1 MKKSRARRKAGIKMR
16 NIGILFFKLP
26 WPIIFSIKK
35 CLSFQKFKRDTE
47 RIPMPTIKEL
57 IRETSVHER
66 KIDIHTYPLDNDQVI
81 VEGWLRDER
90 MVPGYNRD
98 GRPRAPGVVHWMGV
112 RLLLGGKP
120 ITILDAEAEMPTIPN
135 PLCPT
140 VADSVKKIIGLPIVT
155 GFSDQV
161 RQKLYG
167 VEGCSHLMHL
177 ILAMGPAGLHGYWA
191 DQGRKSHSVPRF
203 FEEMPNLEYLV
214 NSCQLW
220 REDGPLIRQVRETL
234 KKS

>member
-1 MKKSRARRKAGIKMR
+1 MNS
-16 NIGILFFKLP
+16 L
-26 WPIIFSIKK
+26 
-35 CLSFQKFKRDTE
+35 
-47 RIPMPTIKEL
+47 KEL
-57 IRETSVHER
+57 IQEFPVHER
-66 KIDIHTYPLDNDQVI
+66 KLDIRTYPLEKDQVI
-81 VEGWLRDER
+81 VEGSLRDER

-98 GRPRAPGVVHWMGV
+98 GSPRSPGVVHWMV
-112 RLLLGGKP
+112 IRLLLGGKP
-120 ITILDAEAEMPTIPN
+120 ITILDAEAEMPTIPH

-161 RQKLYG
+161 RKKLYG

-191 DQGRKSHSVPRF
+191 DQGRKPLSVPRSL
-203 FEEMPNLEYLV
+203 EETPNLEYLV

-220 REDGPLIRQVRETL
+220 REDGPLIRQIRERI
-234 KKS
+234 KHPE